1 MKLNKAD
8 LIEQVVW
15 LLERLSVRQILRVL
29 SLANRIFVTDAD
41 EGDTGE

>member
-8 LIEQVVW
+8 LIDQVVW

-29 SLANRIFVTDAD
+29 SLANRIFVTEATA
-41 EGDTGE
+41 EHDTR